1 MLNLKI
7 NKDKLK
13 GLKRGIAMLSLAT
26 SLAMVSTGCSKE
38 TKEEE
43 IGYEVMTN
51 DSETPELYSYVIDE
65 RGFESENYS
74 FGDFELLSLAKVVS
88 EEKYDAS
95 NKATGFFRKNMV
107 MIKPEC
113 YSLYGEASWINGF
126 DMSIDRKEIS
136 TGWSTYDVVDY
147 SMTAKSDLNLNIDL
161 LPAEY
166 KEINEGDTL
175 SSRAIYYEGELVAYK
190 QTGAGSESQNV
201 IDGTIGDVDLA
212 LSTVEDYGLLDE
224 TEVVVERQLHD
235 IEDSINDKEYIKRLK

>member
-7 NKDKLK
+7 NKEKFK
-13 GLKRGIAMLSLAT
+13 GLKKGIAMLSLAT

-38 TKEEE
+38 VKEEE
-43 IGYEVMTN
+43 VGYEVMTN

-65 RGFESENYS
+65 RGFESEKY
-74 FGDFELLSLAKVVS
+74 DFDDFDPLYLAKVQN
-88 EEKYDAS
+88 EEIYDFS
-95 NKATGFFRKNMV
+95 NKALGFFRKNMV
-107 MIKPEC
+107 MIKPDC
-113 YSLYGEASWINGF
+113 YSLYDNVSWIHGF
-126 DMSIDRKEIS
+126 NMSIDRKEIS
-136 TGWSTYDVVDY
+136 TEWATYVVIDY
-147 SMTAKSDLNLNIDL
+147 SMTAKRDLDLNIDL

-166 KEINEGDTL
+166 KEFNEGDTL

-224 TEVVVERQLHD
+224 TEVIDEGKLHD
-235 IEDSINDKEYIKRLK
+235 IEDSLNEKEYIKRLK